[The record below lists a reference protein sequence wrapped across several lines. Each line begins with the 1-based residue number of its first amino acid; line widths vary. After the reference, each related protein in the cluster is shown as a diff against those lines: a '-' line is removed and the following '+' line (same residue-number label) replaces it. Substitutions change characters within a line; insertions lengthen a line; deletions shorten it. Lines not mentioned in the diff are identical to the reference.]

1 MTKKQIGTRHTQ
13 YYFDAIEELRTHF
26 AKQGKIYTKAE
37 IVENALDLLV
47 LVEIDKK
54 YRLEPATNKNK

>member
-1 MTKKQIGTRHTQ
+1 MAKRQLGTRHTQ
-13 YYFDAIEELRTHF
+13 YYFDTIEELRIHF
-26 AKQGKIYTKAE
+26 AKQGKIYTQGE

-54 YRLEPATNKNK
+54 FILKPNQ